1 MNVYR
6 ADLHLHT
13 ALSPCGEDDMTP
25 QAIARQACV
34 MGLDIIAI
42 CDHNTSGNAA
52 AVQEAAGDA
61 LTVIAGMEITTAEE
75 VHVVGLFPD
84 VELAHQASTAVL
96 ATLPQTTPEDTQR
109 FGEQWFLNAHDHV
122 SACETR
128 MLATAATLDLAETV
142 ALIKRCRGL
151 AIAAH
156 IDRRS
161 FSVLSQLGFL
171 PDDAQFDALEL
182 SAAAV
187 RADRIHEFT
196 RYSLPLITSSDSHF
210 PEDVGICQTVFSM
223 YAPTFTEVALAFQRV
238 AGREVDIST

>member
-1 MNVYR
+1 MNTYR

-25 QAIARQACV
+25 QAIVRQARA

-61 LTVIAGMEITTAEE
+61 LIVIAGIEITTIEE
-75 VHVVGLFPD
+75 VHVGGLFPD
-84 VELAHQASTAVL
+84 VDLASQVATEVL
-96 ATLPQTTPEDTQR
+96 ATLPTTTPEDTQR
-109 FGEQWFLNAHDHV
+109 FGEQWFMDAHDHV
-122 SACETR
+122 LACETR
-128 MLATAATLDLAETV
+128 MLATASTLDLAEAV
-142 ALIKRCRGL
+142 ALIKRSQGL

-161 FSVLSQLGFL
+161 FSILSQLGFF
-171 PDDAQFDALEL
+171 PEDARFDALEL

-187 RADRIHEFT
+187 RANRIDEFKK
-196 RYSLPLITSSDSHF
+196 YGPPLIASSDSHF
-210 PEDVGICQTVFSM
+210 PEDIGICQTIFSM
-223 YAPTFTEVALAFQRV
+223 YAPSFSEIQLALQSV
-238 AGREVDIST
+238 AGREIYIPT

>member
-1 MNVYR
+1 MNTYR

-25 QAIARQACV
+25 QAIVRQARA

-52 AVQEAAGDA
+52 AVQAAAGDT
-61 LTVIAGMEITTAEE
+61 LTVIAGIEITTVEE

-84 VELAHQASTAVL
+84 ADMAGQASTEVL

-109 FGEQWFLNAHDHV
+109 FGEQWFMDAHDHV
-122 SACETR
+122 LACETR
-128 MLATAATLDLAETV
+128 MLATASTLDLSEAV
-142 ALIKRCRGL
+142 ALIKHCQGL

-161 FSVLSQLGFL
+161 FSVLSQLGFF
-171 PDDAQFDALEL
+171 PEDAHFDALEL

-187 RADRIHEFT
+187 RANRIDDF
-196 RYSLPLITSSDSHF
+196 RQYGLPLIASSDSHF
-210 PEDVGICQTVFSM
+210 PEDIGICQTIFNM
-223 YAPTFTEVALAFQRV
+223 HTPTFQEIQLALQEVENRHCSI
-238 AGREVDIST
+238 R

>member
-1 MNVYR
+1 MNTYR

-25 QAIARQACV
+25 QAIVRQACI

-52 AVQEAAGDA
+52 TVQEVAGDA
-61 LTVIAGMEITTAEE
+61 LTVIAGIEITTVEE

-84 VELAHQASTAVL
+84 ADRAAQVSTEVL
-96 ATLPQTTPEDTQR
+96 ATLPQTTPEDTVR
-109 FGEQWFLNAHDHV
+109 FGEQWFMTAYDHI

-128 MLATAATLDLAETV
+128 MLATASTLGLAEAV
-142 ALIKRCRGL
+142 ALIKRCQGL

-161 FSVLSQLGFL
+161 FSVLSQLGFF
-171 PDDAQFDALEL
+171 PEDAQFDALEL

-187 RADRIHEFT
+187 RAGRINEFT
-196 RYSLPLITSSDSHF
+196 QYGLPLIASSDSHF
-210 PEDVGICQTVFSM
+210 PEDIGICQTIFSM
-223 YAPTFTEVALAFQRV
+223 HAPTFEEIQRAFQRV
-238 AGREVDIST
+238 GSRHCSIA